1 MIKEEALEKQINNL
15 WKAIWFLFFF
25 SVGIFL
31 LDFV

>member
-1 MIKEEALEKQINNL
+1 MTKDEALQKQIDKL
-15 WKAIWFLFFF
+15 WKAIWFFFFF